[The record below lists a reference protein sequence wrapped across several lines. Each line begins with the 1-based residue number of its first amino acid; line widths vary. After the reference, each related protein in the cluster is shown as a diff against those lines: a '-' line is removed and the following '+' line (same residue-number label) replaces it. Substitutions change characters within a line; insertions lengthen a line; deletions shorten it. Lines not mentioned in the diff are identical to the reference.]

1 MTFTVPGTPEQIW
14 NAIATGTG
22 LSAWFARTDL
32 EPREGGAI
40 AFHLGGDVISKAT
53 ITAYHPLQR
62 FAYVEHD
69 WEPGAPPL
77 ATAFTIE
84 TGGNDGEPCKV
95 HVIQTVD
102 PDSGQWTGQL
112 ASMEGGWTAM
122 FGVLDL
128 YLTDFA
134 GDRAV
139 CIRPTVP
146 FAGHLDAASSRLEA
160 AIARDYASAIVRQSA
175 TASNRDTL
183 LRLVRDE
190 GSVALLSAYQWAG
203 QVNLVACVYFYGE
216 GGQGAAQRAEPY
228 WRNWLE
234 DVAAAASGA
243 GTGT

>member
-1 MTFTVPGTPEQIW
+1 
-14 NAIATGTG
+14 
-22 LSAWFARTDL
+22 
-32 EPREGGAI
+32 
-40 AFHLGGDVISKAT
+40 
-53 ITAYHPLQR
+53 
-62 FAYVEHD
+62 VERD

-77 ATAFTIE
+77 FTEFAIE
-84 TGGNDGEPCKV
+84 TGGDEVEPCKV
-95 HVIQTVD
+95 HITQTLGA
-102 PDSGQWTGQL
+102 DSGIWNEQL

-134 GDRAV
+134 GEPAV

-146 FAGHLDAASSRLEA
+146 FGGNLDAASARLEA
-160 AIARDYASAIVRQSA
+160 AVVRDYAPAIVRQSA

-190 GSVALLSAYQWAG
+190 GSVALLSAYQWSG
-203 QVNLVACVYFYGE
+203 KVNLVACVYFYGE

-234 DVAAAASGA
+234 DVAA
-243 GTGT
+243 GT